1 MKEMNVFGKTELT
14 YEMIKKTLK
23 HKLELAMCEI
33 FTKEYSE
40 KFIAKLMRCSSDVNE
55 VRKIFTEYTFTLDG
69 KVASEQVI
77 LNDSILEKLAEIIY
91 DSESKVHLITRPI
104 THYELFKFYTS
115 DTHKVIETNH
125 NIKLLKEVLK
135 TIDFIFEDVMFKLSE
150 KVIASGDFTS
160 CGIKQ
165 NRYVKNIKKI
175 DFNIVDEKINS
186 LTMEDI
192 EKYRYDSDNIGNA
205 DLNRNLTTEQELE
218 DVKRAYLALKP
229 ALQGGYCFYRWLTG
243 SVAKD
248 DLEVR

>member
-1 MKEMNVFGKTELT
+1 MKEMDVFGKTELT

-23 HKLELAMCEI
+23 HKLELAMHEV

-55 VRKIFTEYTFTLDG
+55 VRKIFTESSFTLDG
-69 KVASEQVI
+69 KIASEQVI
-77 LNDSILEKLAEIIY
+77 LNDNMLEKLAEIIY
-91 DSESKVHLITRPI
+91 DSESKVHLITRPV

-135 TIDFIFEDVMFKLSE
+135 TIDMRFENVMFKLSE

-160 CGIKQ
+160 YDIKQ
-165 NRYVKNIKKI
+165 HHYANNIKEI
-175 DFNIVDEKINS
+175 EFNIVDEKINS

-192 EKYRYDSDNIGNA
+192 ERYRYDSDNIGNA

-218 DVKRAYLALKP
+218 DIKRTYLAYKP
-229 ALQGGYCFYRWLTG
+229 ALQEGYCFYRWLTG
-243 SVAKD
+243 SVVKD